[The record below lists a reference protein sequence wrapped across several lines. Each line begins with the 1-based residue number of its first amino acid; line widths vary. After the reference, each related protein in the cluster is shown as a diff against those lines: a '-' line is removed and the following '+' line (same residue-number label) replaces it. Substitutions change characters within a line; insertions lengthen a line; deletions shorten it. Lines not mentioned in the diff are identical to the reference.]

1 MIEKY
6 KVFMRKAS
14 VVVLTFLELILF
26 LKVHLITQC
35 NRYELREVPV
45 LSRSDVK
52 AIRYLYGPR
61 RKQLPLFSF
70 RQCVDNTLSMGWFLL
85 SSFR

>member
-6 KVFMRKAS
+6 KVFMKKAS
-14 VVVLTFLELILF
+14 VIVLTFLELILF

-70 RQCVDNTLSMGWFLL
+70 RQCVDNTWFMGWFLFIC
-85 SSFR
+85 FR